1 MNKPDRAKME
11 SRLDRSLPTVESLS
25 FDRVAEFVA
34 LEVDRAVRAKRKTW
48 RAAALERRRWVEVE
62 REKNIGRKAK

>member
-1 MNKPDRAKME
+1 VEVMNKPDRAKME

-34 LEVDRAVRAKRKTW
+34 LEVDRALNA
-48 RAAALERRRWVEVE
+48 ERRRRKDPELESRRIVMA
-62 REKNIGRKAK
+62 RIGRL